1 MSVHYCVCINYR
13 YKRKSL
19 VQIAEMELMA
29 FKRDGIEKIPT
40 SPSFCQEWHFY
51 SIEKLTKIRK
61 NTSVSSGPKQCK

>member
-29 FKRDGIEKIPT
+29 FKRDGIEKTPT
-40 SPSFCQEWHFY
+40 SPSLLRRQVPRISKQGNKTSAGRATGGP
-51 SIEKLTKIRK
+51 SIR
-61 NTSVSSGPKQCK
+61 